1 MNESIRDDLVNKIE
15 QDKESYMSEEDV
27 IKTQQQKS
35 MKEAAS
41 KQSNNVNTN
50 PNEINISSNMNSN
63 NNVNNTDTKP
73 PIIDNKKTN
82 NAKFFDPSR
91 DKMDP
96 NQRVAGKGL
105 GHSWEE
111 TFNTIDIKIPIKFEL
126 PPIYSNQKDDVNSN
140 ASENIVIPIRKSDI
154 NIDIT

>member
-63 NNVNNTDTKP
+63 NNV
-73 PIIDNKKTN
+73 I
-82 NAKFFDPSR
+82 
-91 DKMDP
+91 
-96 NQRVAGKGL
+96 
-105 GHSWEE
+105 
-111 TFNTIDIKIPIKFEL
+111 NTIDI
-126 PPIYSNQKDDVNSN
+126 
-140 ASENIVIPIRKSDI
+140 
-154 NIDIT
+154 